1 MMTWSELVSG
11 QELEEYLRDTLYGFV
26 DWMCLVHPYVV
37 EEFLAEHSEQF
48 LEYLECEL
56 GRNGICMT

>member
-1 MMTWSELVSG
+1 MSG
-11 QELEEYLRDTLYGFV
+11 QELEEYLRDTLYGFI